1 MTSER
6 IRPTRGFLI
15 EYRERLEVIRDG
27 KELLEMKRDELSTKL
42 RELLDDLEAARAIFT
57 EEVENALK
65 QLRIAY
71 AHIGPNLIDAFAGSL
86 KEEVKVKILSSM
98 IMGVKVPFVRIDSLP
113 ETRDNYPPILRKTAK
128 NFQELLK
135 DLFKV
140 TELEVKIERIADEL
154 ERTNRIVNTLGEV
167 IIPNMEENIKNI
179 EDKLEEERME
189 EFIRVKQV
197 KDKGAE

>member
-15 EYRERLEVIRDG
+15 EYRERLEVVREG

-42 RELLDDLEAARAIFT
+42 RELLDKLEAARAFFT
-57 EEVENALK
+57 EKIENALK
-65 QLRIAY
+65 QFRKAY
-71 AHIGPNLIDAFAGSL
+71 AHVGPHIIGAFAGSL
-86 KEEVKVKILSSM
+86 KEKVQVKILSSM
-98 IMGVKVPFVRIDSLP
+98 IMGVKVPLVRIESLP
-113 ETRDNYPPILRKTAK
+113 ETTNKYPPILRKAAS
-128 NFQELLK
+128 NYQELLRN
-135 DLFKV
+135 LFKV

-154 ERTNRIVNTLGEV
+154 ERTNRIVNTLEEV
-167 IIPNMEENIKNI
+167 ILPNMEENIKSI

-197 KDKGAE
+197 KAKGEE